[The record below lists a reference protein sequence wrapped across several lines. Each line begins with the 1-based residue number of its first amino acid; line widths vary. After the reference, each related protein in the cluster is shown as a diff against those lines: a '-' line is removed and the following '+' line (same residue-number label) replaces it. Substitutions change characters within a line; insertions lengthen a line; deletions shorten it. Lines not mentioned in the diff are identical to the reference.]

1 MYSSIGVDFLEPG
14 FIKVMETSEIVP
26 GKMKAVTLRDQEI
39 LIINVDGIFYAIGQ
53 KCTHLGG
60 DLSKGKLEGKI
71 ITCPRHHSQFDISNG
86 KVVIPPTILFM
97 HPQINDIKTYQ
108 LRIEHGNILIKS

>member
-1 MYSSIGVDFLEPG
+1 MEPG
-14 FIKVMETSEIVP
+14 FIKVTETSEIVP

-60 DLSKGKLEGKI
+60 DLSKGKLEGKT
-71 ITCPRHHSQFDISNG
+71 ITCPRHHSQFDVSNG
-86 KVVIPPTILFM
+86 KVVTPPTIARALKKRLF
-97 HPQINDIKTYQ
+97 
-108 LRIEHGNILIKS
+108 G